1 MVELEDGN
9 MKFIDLFAGIG
20 RNHCWTRK
28 KGIRLM
34 GNNEQNIIIYQ
45 NADGNIKL
53 DVHLQDDSV
62 KNMPLI
68 FTILMLLFQLVTE
81 WNRHKAHNFVFGQ
94 PNAYKNTL

>member
-1 MVELEDGN
+1 
-9 MKFIDLFAGIG
+9 
-20 RNHCWTRK
+20 
-28 KGIRLM
+28 M

-81 WNRHKAHNFVFGQ
+81 
-94 PNAYKNTL
+94 